1 MPRLLIV
8 DDHEVVRVGLRAIFS
23 DHPGLTV
30 VGEAGTAQESMVL
43 AEELQPD
50 IIIMDV
56 RLPDGSGIEACR
68 HIREKMPQVKIIVLT
83 SYADEQAII
92 AAMMAG
98 ANGYVLKKIWSQDL
112 VTAVERVGRGEVLLD
127 PELVKKTLLGLVE
140 GPPVEQLTS
149 QERKILALI
158 GEAKTNR
165 QIAEALFLSEKTV
178 RNYVS
183 NILHKLNL
191 SNRSQAALF
200 AQHYSTN

>member
-8 DDHEVVRVGLRAIFS
+8 DDHEVVRIGLRAIFS
-23 DHPGLTV
+23 NQPGFTV
-30 VGEAGTAQESMVL
+30 AGEAATARESVEL
-43 AEELQPD
+43 AEKLAPD

-68 HIREKMPQVKIIVLT
+68 IIREKNPSIKIIVLT
-83 SYADEQAII
+83 SYADEQAI
-92 AAMMAG
+92 AAAIMAG

-112 VTAVERVGRGEVLLD
+112 IAAVERVAGGETLLD
-127 PELVKKTLLGLVE
+127 PELVRKTLSSLVD
-140 GPPVEQLTS
+140 GMPVEQLTP

-191 SNRSQAALF
+191 SNRAQAALF
-200 AQHYSTN
+200 AQHYLTS